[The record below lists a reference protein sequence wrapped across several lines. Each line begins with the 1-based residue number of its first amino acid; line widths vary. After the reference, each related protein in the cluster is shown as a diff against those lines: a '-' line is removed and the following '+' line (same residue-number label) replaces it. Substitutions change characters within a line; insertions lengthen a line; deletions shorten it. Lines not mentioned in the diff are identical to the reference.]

1 MFPRQKNKRKKIPIS
16 GNLSASKNW
25 KVKLSK
31 DNRFELQE
39 GQSER

>member
-1 MFPRQKNKRKKIPIS
+1 MFPRQKNRSNKIPIS

-31 DNRFELQE
+31 YNRSEL
-39 GQSER
+39 